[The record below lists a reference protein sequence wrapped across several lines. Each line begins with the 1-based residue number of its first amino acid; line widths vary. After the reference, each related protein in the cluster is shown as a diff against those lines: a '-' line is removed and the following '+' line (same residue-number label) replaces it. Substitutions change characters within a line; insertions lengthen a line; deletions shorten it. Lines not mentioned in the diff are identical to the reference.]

1 MKFPRIIRVEFKIR
15 DDIWM
20 ARKKICLSLKEMNN
34 KLFICGV
41 EAKPGWEVDI
51 VISHFLEQTRKE
63 GRFGVKEQWKMKV
76 VGDKVYMVWYL

>member
-1 MKFPRIIRVEFKIR
+1 MKFPGIIWVEFKIR

-20 ARKKICLSLKEMNN
+20 ARKKVCLSLKEMNN

-51 VISHFLEQTRKE
+51 VISHFWSKGRKV
-63 GRFGVKEQWKMKV
+63 GVKEQWKMKV

>member
-51 VISHFLEQTRKE
+51 VISHFWSKGRKV
-63 GRFGVKEQWKMKV
+63 GVKEQWKMKV